1 MSFNYSTVA
10 KTGVFGTVLLIFIFI
25 YSLLKP
31 LSVGENMIFEVHKG
45 YGLNQVIDNLY
56 EQKVIKRPLLLKLYG
71 KISKESENIQ
81 AGEYKILKDDNP
93 LSLLKKISDGSI
105 YYRQIRLKEGA
116 TFNELVN
123 LLKTN
128 PYITKEP
135 SIKDLSV
142 IYSHLKLNLGSL
154 EGLFFP
160 DTYNYKKGDS
170 YLNILERAYS
180 KQQLILNE
188 MWALRNLGL
197 PYKNSYEA
205 LILASIIEKEGL
217 EKKEIA
223 GVFVR
228 RLQSKM
234 KLQSDPTIIYAL
246 GDQFDG
252 DIKRSHIKMEHP
264 YNTYY
269 IEGLPPGPIGL
280 VSKTSIEAA
289 LHPSEGSSLY
299 FVSKGDG
306 THFFSDNLEEHI
318 KAVEEYQLN

>member
-1 MSFNYSTVA
+1 MSFNSFTVV
-10 KTGVFGTVLLIFIFI
+10 KTVFFGTVLLIFIFI
-25 YSLLKP
+25 YVLFKSI
-31 LSVGENMIFEVHKG
+31 SVEENMIFEVHKG
-45 YGLNQVIDNLY
+45 YGLNQVIDHLY
-56 EQKVIKRPLLLKLYG
+56 EQKVIKRPLLFKLYG
-71 KISKESENIQ
+71 KVSKESKNIQ
-81 AGEYKILKDDNP
+81 AGEYQILKNDNP
-93 LSLLKKISDGSI
+93 LSLIKKISNGSI
-105 YYRQIRLKEGA
+105 YYRQIRLKEGS
-116 TFNELVN
+116 TFNELLRV
-123 LLKTN
+123 LKNN
-128 PYITKEP
+128 PYISKEP
-135 SIKDLSV
+135 PIKDLSV

-170 YLNILERAYS
+170 YLDILERAYL

-188 MWALRNLGL
+188 IWALRNLGL
-197 PYKNSYEA
+197 PYKNAYEA

-246 GDQFDG
+246 GDKFDG
-252 DIKRSHIKMEHP
+252 DIKRSHIKMKHP

-269 IEGLPPGPIGL
+269 IEGLPPSPIGL
-280 VSKTSIEAA
+280 VSKTSIDAA

-318 KAVEEYQLN
+318 KAVAKFQLN